1 MAKKSLF
8 EKLGLVETIQDEDLD
23 LVDLEL
29 EEENITDITVS
40 AENVSQD
47 NLIEDIY
54 KSNNLSDMTRSIF
67 KVEQLINS
75 LPKEMPNDTKKATV
89 LTILSSFNLTVDE
102 ILRDGKDREDVI
114 KGVFHEIAGANTRA
128 IEDNNFA
135 IEEKKKEI
143 QELEKDNANRKN
155 VIQNTEDKIEVELKR
170 IADLMKFI
178 GGEK

>member
-8 EKLGLVETIQDEDLD
+8 EKLGLVETVQDEEELEM
-23 LVDLEL
+23 DLEP
-29 EEENITDITVS
+29 EEESVTDITVN
-40 AENVSQD
+40 AENVSQN

-54 KSNNLSDMTRSIF
+54 NSNALSDLTRSIF

-102 ILRDGKDREDVI
+102 IVADGKLREDVI
-114 KGVFHEIAGANTRA
+114 KGVFREIAGDNTKA
-128 IEDNNFA
+128 IEDNDSA
-135 IEEKKKEI
+135 IEQKKREI

-155 VIQNTEDKIEVELKR
+155 IIQNTEDKIEVELKR
-170 IADLMKFI
+170 ISDLMKFV
-178 GGEK
+178 GGEN